1 MSTGESVSTLLGFD
15 YGTVRIGVAV
25 GQTVTG
31 TANPLM
37 TIRTIN
43 SKPDWERIAAIIDEW
58 KPGALVVGLPY
69 NMDDTESE
77 VAEKAKRFARQL
89 NGRFH
94 LPVHMVDERLTSV
107 EAQRHFG
114 TDAESSGELDAAAAS
129 LILETWLNQ

>member
-1 MSTGESVSTLLGFD
+1 MSTDEPVSTLLGFD

-25 GQTVTG
+25 GQTLTG
-31 TANPLM
+31 TANPLE
-37 TIRTIN
+37 TIKTIN
-43 SKPDWERIAAIIDEW
+43 SKPDWVRIAAIIDEW

-69 NMDDTESE
+69 NMDDTESA

-94 LPVHMVDERLTSV
+94 LPVHMIDERLTSV
-107 EAQRHFG
+107 EAQRHLG
-114 TDAESSGELDAAAAS
+114 ADAEASGELDAAAAS

>member
-107 EAQRHFG
+107 EAQRHLG
-114 TDAESSGELDAAAAS
+114 ADAETNGELDAAAAS